1 MRFIIDGT
9 SYATDDIGEL
19 TQRDLLAMAKQAG
32 MGVQT
37 WARTVGQIERLAP
50 AAEGGGVVV
59 LSEDEAKAHPERVDA
74 DLLFDSEPH
83 LRAFLIMVW
92 LARRTSGQSSLTF
105 DESTSVPFSHV
116 EFLPDED
123 DDVEPEDE
131 TPDPTQAAASAPVAA
146 PLEVEAS
153 TLS

>member
-1 MRFIIDGT
+1 MRFMIDGT
-9 SYATDDIGEL
+9 PYATDDLGEL

-37 WARTVGQIERLAP
+37 WVRTVGQIERLAL
-50 AAEGGGVVV
+50 ADDGGGVVV

-92 LARRTSGQSSLTF
+92 LARRTSGQPTLTF

-116 EFLPDED
+116 EFLPDD
-123 DDVEPEDE
+123 DDEPEDE
-131 TPDPTQAAASAPVAA
+131 TPDPTLAASGQDAA
-146 PLEVEAS
+146 PEA
-153 TLS
+153 